1 MILEDIKI
9 KRSLGYNV
17 FMICPPDKC
26 TASLVLVL
34 VVCLNVWATAST
46 PPKLPLY
53 IGKGYDILVG
63 NPLSGE
69 GVDPGFQ
76 H

>member
-1 MILEDIKI
+1 MTQQKI
-9 KRSLGYNV
+9 VV
-17 FMICPPDKC
+17 F
-26 TASLVLVL
+26 VLAIL
-34 VVCLNVWATAST
+34 VVSSIAEEAQPITL
-46 PPKLPLY
+46 PKLPLF

-63 NPLSGE
+63 NPLSSE